1 MRDFLTQMAERSAD
15 RAAGLRR
22 KESEAALA
30 RRAFATPAPPLLTLS
45 DECFD
50 VIAEIKRRSP
60 ADGLLAD
67 GLGVARRATA
77 YAEGGAAMISVVT
90 EPSAFRG
97 SLSDLEDAARAVK
110 VPVMRKDFLV
120 DPYQVLQARAAGAGA
135 VLLILRLL
143 DDTRL
148 VEMLDAA
155 GQAGLA
161 VLLEAFDADDLARAA
176 AVTPLA
182 GRLGIPVLVGVNAR
196 DLDTLSVDTARLG
209 ALAGALPPDVP
220 AVAESGIGSAE
231 DAGRLAEHGYRL
243 VLVGSALMRAPNPT
257 GLVED
262 LIRAGRQ
269 GARELC
275 A

>member
-1 MRDFLTQMAERSAD
+1 MRDFLAQMAERSAD

-30 RRAFATPAPPLLTLS
+30 RRALASPPPPPLVLS
-45 DECFD
+45 DACFD

-77 YAEGGAAMISVVT
+77 YAEGGAVMISVVT

-97 SLSDLEDAARAVK
+97 SVGDLEEAARAVK

-143 DDTRL
+143 DDPRL
-148 VEMLDAA
+148 SEMLGAA
-155 GQAGLA
+155 AQAGLA
-161 VLLEAFDADDLARAA
+161 VLLEAFDAADLERAT

-182 GRLGIPVLVGVNAR
+182 ERLGLRILVGVNAR
-196 DLDTLSVDTARLG
+196 DLDTLGLDAERLH
-209 ALAGALPPDVP
+209 ALAAALPEGIP
-220 AVAESGIGSAE
+220 AVAESGIRTAQ
-231 DAGRLAEHGYRL
+231 DAARLAERGYRMA
-243 VLVGSALMRAPNPT
+243 LVGSALMRTPNPS

-262 LIRAGRQ
+262 LIRAGRE
-269 GARELC
+269 GARDLC

>member
-1 MRDFLTQMAERSAD
+1 MRDFLAQMAERSAD

-30 RRAFATPAPPLLTLS
+30 RRAFASPAPPPLSLS
-45 DECFD
+45 DACFD

-77 YAEGGAAMISVVT
+77 YVEGGAVMISVVT

-97 SLSDLEDAARAVK
+97 SLSDLEDAARAVQ

-143 DDTRL
+143 DDARL
-148 VEMLDAA
+148 SEMLDAA

-161 VLLEAFDADDLARAA
+161 VLLEAFDARDLERAA
-176 AVTPLA
+176 DVTPLA
-182 GRLGIPVLVGVNAR
+182 GRLGVPVLVGVNAR
-196 DLDTLSVDTARLG
+196 DLETLSLDATRLG
-209 ALAGALPPDVP
+209 ALADALPAGVP
-220 AVAESGIGSAE
+220 AVAESGIRTAE
-231 DAGRLAEHGYRL
+231 DASRLAERGYRL
-243 VLVGSALMRAPNPT
+243 ALVGSALMRTPDPP
-257 GLVED
+257 GLVREM
-262 LIRAGRQ
+262 LRAGRE
-269 GARELC
+269 GARNLC

>member
-1 MRDFLTQMAERSAD
+1 MRDFLTQMADRSAD

-30 RRAFATPAPPLLTLS
+30 RRAFASAPPPPLVLS
-45 DECFD
+45 DQCFD

-67 GLGVARRATA
+67 GLGVGRRATA
-77 YAEGGAAMISVVT
+77 YVEGGAVMISVVT

-97 SLSDLEDAARAVK
+97 SLSDLEEAARAVR

-143 DDTRL
+143 DDARL
-148 VEMLDAA
+148 SEMLDAA

-161 VLLEAFDADDLARAA
+161 VLLEAFDAHDLARAG
-176 AVTPLA
+176 AVTPVA
-182 GRLGIPVLVGVNAR
+182 DKIGIPILVGVNAR
-196 DLDTLSVDTARLG
+196 DLDTLNVDATRLG
-209 ALAGALPPDVP
+209 ALADALPPGVP
-220 AVAESGIGSAE
+220 AVAESGIRTAQ
-231 DAGRLAEHGYRL
+231 DAGQLAEHGYRL
-243 VLVGSALMRAPNPT
+243 ALVGSALMRTPNPT
-257 GLVED
+257 GLVQD
-262 LIRAGRQ
+262 LVRAGRE
-269 GARELC
+269 GAKELC

>member
-1 MRDFLTQMAERSAD
+1 
-15 RAAGLRR
+15 
-22 KESEAALA
+22 
-30 RRAFATPAPPLLTLS
+30 
-45 DECFD
+45 
-50 VIAEIKRRSP
+50 
-60 ADGLLAD
+60 
-67 GLGVARRATA
+67 
-77 YAEGGAAMISVVT
+77 VVT

-120 DPYQVLQARAAGAGA
+120 DPYQVLQARAAGAGV

-143 DDTRL
+143 DDARL

-196 DLDTLSVDTARLG
+196 DLDTLSVDAARLG
-209 ALAGALPPDVP
+209 ALADALPPDVP
-220 AVAESGIGSAE
+220 AVAESGIRSAE
-231 DAGRLAEHGYRL
+231 DAGRLAELGYRL
-243 VLVGSALMRAPNPT
+243 ALVGTALMRTPDPT
-257 GLVED
+257 GLVGD
-262 LIRAGRQ
+262 LLRAGRQ